1 MTTIAILGSTG
12 SIGRQTLDVVAA
24 HPERLTVL
32 GIVGRDQLALRDQA
46 QRFGI
51 PLVGVA
57 NVGEGQPLEVEFPP
71 KTEVLRGS
79 QALIDLATHP
89 EADIVVVA
97 TVGRSGLEATLAAV
111 RAGKRVAIANK
122 EVLVMAGAIITAEAR
137 AHGATLLPIDSEHS
151 AIWQC
156 LLGEERRSVNTILL
170 TASGGA
176 LRDYDAASLES
187 ITPEQALRH
196 PTWVMGPK
204 VTVDTATLM
213 NKGLEVMEARWLFD
227 VPLERIRIVIHPTST
242 VHSLVGFSDGVVKA
256 QLGAP
261 DMRAPIQFALSY
273 PERWPL
279 PPDGPDF
286 DITRTAPLVFNDPQP
301 GRYPCLDLALRA
313 GHSGGTYP
321 AALCGADEVAVELF
335 LAGRIRFTRISQLIE
350 AVLDAHTAGPDDDLD
365 AIVAADEWSRRQC
378 QQLFA
383 SQD

>member
-1 MTTIAILGSTG
+1 MTNITILGSTG

-24 HPERLTVL
+24 HSERLAVL
-32 GIVGRDQLALRDQA
+32 GIAGRDQQALRGQA

-71 KTEVLRGS
+71 KTEVLRGP

-176 LRDYDAASLES
+176 LRDCDAASLES

-335 LAGRIRFTRISQLIE
+335 LAGRIRFTRIPQLIE
-350 AVLDAHTAGPDDDLD
+350 AVLDAHTAGPDDDLN
-365 AIVAADEWSRRQC
+365 AIMAADVWSRGRCRQ
-378 QQLFA
+378 LAA
-383 SQD
+383 SLD